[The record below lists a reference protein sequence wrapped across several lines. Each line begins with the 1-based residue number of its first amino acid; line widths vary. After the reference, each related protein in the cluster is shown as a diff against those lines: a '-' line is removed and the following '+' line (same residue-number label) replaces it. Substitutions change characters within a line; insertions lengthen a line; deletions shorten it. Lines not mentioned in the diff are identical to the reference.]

1 MSATLQGLV
10 VDAVVAA
17 AALWL
22 LWSFGPE
29 SWRARLSGRRAGPG
43 RDRALQAEEL
53 DGRPAVKSPAESQD
67 GRGCGP
73 DCGC

>member
-1 MSATLQGLV
+1 MSAAVQTAV
-10 VDAVVAA
+10 VDLVVAA

-29 SWRARLSGRRAGPG
+29 SWRARLTGRRAQPSY
-43 RDRALQAEEL
+43 DRALKADEL
-53 DGRPAVKSPAESQD
+53 DGRAPDK
-67 GRGCGP
+67 GCGP

>member
-1 MSATLQGLV
+1 MSQLLQGLV
-10 VDAVVAA
+10 VDVVVGA

-29 SWRARLSGRRAGPG
+29 SWRARLTGRRAPASY
-43 RDRALQAEEL
+43 DRALQADEL
-53 DGRPAVKSPAESQD
+53 DGRPADK
-67 GRGCGP
+67 GCGP

>member
-1 MSATLQGLV
+1 MSAAVQGAV
-10 VDAVVAA
+10 VDAVVAV

-29 SWRARLSGRRAGPG
+29 SWRARLSGRGGKPG
-43 RDRALQAEEL
+43 YDRALQADEL
-53 DGRPAVKSPAESQD
+53 DGRPPRDPAGESPE
-67 GRGCGP
+67 GKGCGP

>member
-1 MSATLQGLV
+1 MSAAVQGAV

-29 SWRARLSGRRAGPG
+29 SWRARLTRRRAAPSY
-43 RDRALQAEEL
+43 DRALQADQI
-53 DGRPAVKSPAESQD
+53 DGRPAD
-67 GRGCGP
+67 GGCGP
-73 DCGC
+73 DCGCG